1 MAENRSIWGEIR
13 VSALQVLRNG
23 VYDKIDEEVYCERVD
38 GIKKATAAM
47 VEAKV
52 KDDMIIKM
60 LQKYWDLRLSEAT
73 EFLEE
78 QKMDKK

>member
-1 MAENRSIWGEIR
+1 MTRTS
-13 VSALQVLRNG
+13 
-23 VYDKIDEEVYCERVD
+23 VYFYVQI
-38 GIKKATAAM
+38 AAM

-52 KDDMIIKM
+52 KDDMIIRM